1 MSPPPALLPLFQNL
15 RQIQIGKYFFL
26 AAYTI
31 LLYDHL
37 LTLPEEIQ
45 TVWKKKKTF
54 PLYLFILVRY
64 YALLSVSV
72 VAFGF
77 FSTEITRSRCGHWML
92 FLPLGITV
100 PLTLFPGILMLIRVY
115 AIYNRNKIILY
126 GLSASL
132 LLQTIAGLWEYTVR
146 GGRAAPLPLD
156 NYEYHFCIYL
166 PPKRMC
172 VFVDLPSHPPWPICL
187 PLKWPFIDYVCF
199 LGAWVR

>member
-1 MSPPPALLPLFQNL
+1 
-15 RQIQIGKYFFL
+15 
-26 AAYTI
+26 
-31 LLYDHL
+31 
-37 LTLPEEIQ
+37 
-45 TVWKKKKTF
+45 
-54 PLYLFILVRY
+54 
-64 YALLSVSV
+64 
-72 VAFGF
+72 
-77 FSTEITRSRCGHWML
+77 ML